1 MLKNLT
7 IKSKIL
13 FITLFG
19 LLLLSSV
26 LGYVSVSKAKESL
39 IKKSYDM
46 LTSTRDNKA
55 KQVKNYLEQRI
66 KDIKVLSK
74 SSNADELLYDLGNL
88 YDDLDLEED
97 EIFDVSIVSIKDATT
112 PHENFFQNF
121 AKEYGYNDIY
131 LINAESGHVL
141 YTSSKLKDYGSNL
154 KFGNLKSS
162 PLAQVWKKTL
172 ESKEATFIDMTK
184 YSINDNKPTMFLGAP
199 VFQDEEIKGVIVFQ
213 ISTKDIND
221 IMSFR
226 KGYTKSQEDYLVGQ
240 DYLMRSNSYLDP
252 KNHSLN
258 ASFSNKEKGK
268 VDGIV
273 YGGTSR
279 KIRNYLQIS
288 NKLFVSHS
296 SKSENK
302 IGYFKTELIKPISPL
317 YFNDK
322 ERTSA
327 LISICSLLNTL
338 LPEAQQNKKI
348 YNSFE
353 KLINSINLENWIFIY
368 IFFELNLIKDLGY
381 DTNLE
386 QYSPNESTSND
397 ISKIKIDGYI
407 YEVPNFLIFKK
418 IPVKFDNTLIRKSLY
433 FTRNVL
439 QNKFFIPNN
448 LLFPKSRVVL
458 ENYFN

>member
-1 MLKNLT
+1 M
-7 IKSKIL
+7 IWEDECY
-13 FITLFG
+13 
-19 LLLLSSV
+19 LLS
-26 LGYVSVSKAKESL
+26 KRKFRE
-39 IKKSYDM
+39 
-46 LTSTRDNKA
+46 
-55 KQVKNYLEQRI
+55 
-66 KDIKVLSK
+66 
-74 SSNADELLYDLGNL
+74 NANIIN
-88 YDDLDLEED
+88 
-97 EIFDVSIVSIKDATT
+97 IFT
-112 PHENFFQNF
+112 
-121 AKEYGYNDIY
+121 
-131 LINAESGHVL
+131 
-141 YTSSKLKDYGSNL
+141 
-154 KFGNLKSS
+154 
-162 PLAQVWKKTL
+162 
-172 ESKEATFIDMTK
+172 
-184 YSINDNKPTMFLGAP
+184 
-199 VFQDEEIKGVIVFQ
+199 
-213 ISTKDIND
+213 
-221 IMSFR
+221 
-226 KGYTKSQEDYLVGQ
+226 
-240 DYLMRSNSYLDP
+240 
-252 KNHSLN
+252 
-258 ASFSNKEKGK
+258 KEKGK

-317 YFNDK
+317 FFNDK

-353 KLINSINLENWIFIY
+353 KLMNSINLENWIFIY

-381 DTNLE
+381 DTNLR
-386 QYSPNESTSND
+386 QYSSTESKNND
-397 ISKIKIDGYI
+397 ILKIKIDGYI
-407 YEVPNFLIFKK
+407 YEVPNYLIIKK
-418 IPVKFDNTLIRKSLY
+418 IPFEFNNTLIRKSLY